1 MRPFGVAL
9 ALLVIGCNF
18 TPLMNRIAPGEE
30 PFVVIVGEG
39 AGSQV
44 DLFAVGSGGGAVTQ
58 LTFTVPVERGP
69 RLTTD
74 GTTLAFLRMADT
86 LPGTAREVVVMN
98 LLSGSERRLGLP
110 AEDGQPKSLAWGDD
124 QATLYVRT
132 ALGVWALAAP
142 PAPPAARRVAAE
154 DPVADSALTTWLGTP
169 RFARAIQCGPAVCAV
184 TARNDTVQLTPTG
197 RDPFRWGTD
206 SVAWFEGEEL
216 MIRPL
221 GPGLS
226 RRMSWTRPPLHP
238 RDGSYARGVGKGS
251 AP

>member
-1 MRPFGVAL
+1 MRPLGVAL
-9 ALLVIGCNF
+9 TLLAIGCNF
-18 TPLMNRIAPGEE
+18 SPLMNRIAAGEE

-39 AGSQV
+39 AGRQV

-58 LTFTVPVERGP
+58 LTFTVPIERGP
-69 RLTTD
+69 RLSLD
-74 GTTLAFLRMADT
+74 GTVLAYLRMSDT
-86 LPGTAREVVVMN
+86 LPGTPREVVVMN
-98 LLSGSERRLGLP
+98 LLNGSERRLGLP
-110 AEDGQPKSLAWGDD
+110 VEAGQPEALAWGDD
-124 QATLYVRT
+124 QATLYLQT

-142 PAPPAARRVAAE
+142 PAPAAARRVPKG

-169 RFARAIQCGPAVCAV
+169 RFARAIPCGPAVCAV
-184 TARNDTVQLTPTG
+184 TARRDTVRLTPTG

-226 RRMSWTRPPLHP
+226 RRMSWTRPPTHP
-238 RDGSYARGVGKGS
+238 RDGSYAKGVAKGS

>member
-1 MRPFGVAL
+1 MRPFGLAL

-18 TPLMNRIAPGEE
+18 SPLMNRIAPGEE
-30 PFVVIVGEG
+30 PFVVIAGEG
-39 AGSQV
+39 AGGQV

-58 LTFTVPVERGP
+58 LTFTVPIERGP
-69 RLTTD
+69 RLATD
-74 GTTLAFLRMADT
+74 GTVLAFLRMGDS

-98 LLSGSERRLGLP
+98 LLNGSERRLGLP
-110 AEDGQPKSLAWGDD
+110 AEAGRPESLAWGDD

-142 PAPPAARRVAAE
+142 PAPLAARRMVE
-154 DPVADSALTTWLGTP
+154 GDPAADSAFTTWLGTP
-169 RFARAIQCGPAVCAV
+169 RFARAIACGPGVCAV
-184 TARNDTVQLTPTG
+184 TARSDTVQLTPTG

-206 SVAWFEGEEL
+206 SVAWFEGDEL

-221 GPGLS
+221 GAGLS
-226 RRMSWTRPPLHP
+226 RRMNWTRPPVNP
-238 RDGSYARGVGKGS
+238 RDGSYARGTVRSG